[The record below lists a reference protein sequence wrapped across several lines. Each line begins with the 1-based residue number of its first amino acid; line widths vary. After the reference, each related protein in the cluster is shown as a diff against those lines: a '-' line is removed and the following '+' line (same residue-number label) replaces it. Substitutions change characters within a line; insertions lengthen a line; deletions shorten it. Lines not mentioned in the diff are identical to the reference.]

1 MHTSIIRKLPPY
13 FKKTTQAHYFHRVPQ
28 LWVILLNSV
37 SLRVHRTCLHE
48 CSVTSNSAVPRTVV
62 HEAPLSIA
70 FPRQEHWSGLP
81 FPSLA
86 DLPDPVIEPRSSA
99 LQGDSVLSKLPVKQG
114 KPSVRVSGCG

>member
-1 MHTSIIRKLPPY
+1 MSL
-13 FKKTTQAHYFHRVPQ
+13 TQALTKMVV
-28 LWVILLNSV
+28 LS
-37 SLRVHRTCLHE
+37 
-48 CSVTSNSAVPRTVV
+48 CSVASDSATPGTVA
-62 HEAPLSIA
+62 HQAPLSIA